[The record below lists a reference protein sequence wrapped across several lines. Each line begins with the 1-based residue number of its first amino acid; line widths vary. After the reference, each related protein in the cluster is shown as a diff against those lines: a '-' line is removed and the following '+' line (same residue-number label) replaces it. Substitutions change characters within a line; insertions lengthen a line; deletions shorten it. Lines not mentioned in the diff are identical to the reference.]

1 MDRRYTYADYRTW
14 PDDERWELID
24 GVAWNMSPAPNRRHQ
39 GLLGELYVQVVNGV
53 KATACRLY
61 LAPFDVF
68 LPDSADQEEDDV
80 TSVVQPDLTGI
91 CDASRLTP
99 RGCFGAPD
107 WVVEIISPWTM
118 KKDLN
123 EKFAALR
130 AQPDPRVLADRS
142 RAAGPCRS
150 TGSGPTGRYGEAADP
165 RGERRDRLPA
175 RRGDR
180 GEPGRGVRRGRLK
193 ASGSAA
199 APQPFVAAGLSDS
212 ASDSRNPRPSRPAP
226 MANES
231 VEARSGT
238 RSFSTATSCGPATPA
253 TPHAVSTA
261 P

>member
-1 MDRRYTYADYRTW
+1 MGLPARKMDRRYTYADYRTW

-39 GLLGELYVQVVNGV
+39 GLLGELYAQVVNGV

-123 EKFAALR
+123 EKFLLYER
-130 AQPDPRVLADRS
+130 NRIREYWLIDPAS
-142 RAAGPCRS
+142 RTLQVYRLGPA
-150 TGSGPTGRYGEAADP
+150 GRYGEAEILEENAEIACP
-165 RGERRDRLPA
+165 LGEGIVVRLA
-175 RRGDR
+175 
-180 GEPGRGVRRGRLK
+180 EL
-193 ASGSAA
+193 
-199 APQPFVAAGLSDS
+199 FAAGD
-212 ASDSRNPRPSRPAP
+212 
-226 MANES
+226 
-231 VEARSGT
+231 
-238 RSFSTATSCGPATPA
+238 
-253 TPHAVSTA
+253 
-261 P
+261 